1 MGVKFWQWRRRTGAE
16 NAHIERAFFTVFTLK
31 VDVVFLSPTFIKG
44 KRNKSLKE
52 ILLKNLI
59 LLIFYFKF
67 CFYFKTFYILFCFCF
82 VFILSHFIF

>member
-44 KRNKSLKE
+44 KINKSLK
-52 ILLKNLI
+52 
-59 LLIFYFKF
+59 KF
-67 CFYFKTFYILFCFCF
+67 C
-82 VFILSHFIF
+82 